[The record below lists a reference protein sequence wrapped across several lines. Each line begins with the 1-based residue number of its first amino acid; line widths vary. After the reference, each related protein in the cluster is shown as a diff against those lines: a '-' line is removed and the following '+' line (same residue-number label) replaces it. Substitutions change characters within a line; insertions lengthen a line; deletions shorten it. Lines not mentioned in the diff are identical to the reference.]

1 MDLATRKSLVTL
13 ARAILVEGWGKEKPD
28 CSEVN
33 FRGEKSAM
41 VNTDFYKDWL
51 KERKAIGQEL
61 NGDVF

>member
-41 VNTDFYKDWL
+41 VNTDFYKD
-51 KERKAIGQEL
+51 
-61 NGDVF
+61 